1 MRKLNLIKKSFE
13 LTKNDTIR
21 ALDVVKNHIDQVRNY
36 IKRDNIHSAD
46 QMLEGIIDDLK
57 EIKFSL

>member
-46 QMLEGIIDDLK
+46 QMLESIIDDLK